1 MLDWRLL
8 FNKRNR
14 LFKLSLMSSRNL
26 PATRHSLSLLKSR
39 KLSCSSFGTLLRR
52 VQGVDFAEL
61 LDDETTLTFLLDF
74 SYKGPLYKHTSMYVD
89 HMHQPWRTL
98 AFIINKCLFG
108 KTASNDRLSKSRINI
123 IWGMFYRLKF
133 VQIGEDFQEYGL
145 PIPET
150 MLTKAI
156 KKSKSYQMF
165 IKYSIGQI
173 PPKKS
178 RGKGSQGKKTIDN
191 PEETIDVYEESDS
204 KHARKRTISRR
215 VVKKKVSNSAD
226 DNIIL
231 DLDIALELGISI
243 SLTEV
248 AEEEAARQVYAT
260 HARIMTESIPEPAR
274 RKPSCISFKD
284 MLSVSKKMSPD
295 PSQMLKGV
303 QSLTPKEQFSTD
315 IMQALKES
323 KKTSR
328 RQPCTRGSSEGTS
341 VSLGVPNESTVVP
354 ATSNEGTESE
364 YTKEDDDE
372 TIEWVDTNEEEEK
385 NDDDDNKSIDLE
397 QIDDEETDDKFVHGE
412 EHVQDDDEETDDEF
426 VHGDEQVNDDED
438 EEMTNAEAEKS
449 GNDDEEITDAAK
461 ADAEKTKEVK
471 DDAKKAKLP
480 PSSSRLSVSS
490 GFGNQFPK
498 LSSDTSLTAVL
509 TIHVLVIY
517 EPLVL
522 TPTPKTPS
530 VAPATILLP
539 PPPVS
544 TIPPVLLQTTTP
556 IPTPPITT
564 EATTVIT
571 VVLEID
577 ALTAVQLRVAKLE
590 KNVSELKKIDYSAEA
605 LASLKSQ
612 VPTVVDIILDP
623 KLIQTPKIYLEQES
637 EKSALEISKIKKE
650 QTEKEKMPKNP
661 ANQSLYHALMEAL
674 IEDANAMDKG
684 VADTVKNHKRHHQ
697 DEKDDD

>member
-372 TIEWVDTNEEEEK
+372 
-385 NDDDDNKSIDLE
+385 
-397 QIDDEETDDKFVHGE
+397 
-412 EHVQDDDEETDDEF
+412 ETDDEF